1 MLISLVFSGPIPSGG
16 EGGFNPIDLATGGN
30 VFWTL
35 VIFAV
40 SVPLI
45 WKLVMGPVTRALEER
60 DERTTRAIAEAEKA
74 SKAAA
79 EAQAKLETT
88 LKEAQASA
96 AKSMAEARERAEKR
110 GADLVEAAKTEAGA
124 LLENARKAIRA
135 EQDKA
140 IAAIK
145 IEVVEL
151 SLRAATKVLERNVGS
166 EDDRRFAAQV
176 VAGEK
181 AARR

>member
-1 MLISLVFSGPIPSGG
+1 MLISLVISDLSASGG

-35 VIFAV
+35 AIFGV

-45 WKLVMGPVTRALEER
+45 WKLVMGPVTKALAER
-60 DERTTRAIAEAEKA
+60 DERSTEAIAMAEKA

-79 EAQAKLETT
+79 EAQAKLEAT
-88 LKEAQASA
+88 LREAQASA

-110 GADLVEAAKTEAGA
+110 GADLVEAAKTEADA

-145 IEVVEL
+145 GQVVEL
-151 SLRAATKVLERNVGS
+151 SLRAATKVLERNVSS

-176 VAGEK
+176 VAGER